1 MAERDE
7 IRAFRR
13 RAMAGWLVLVAALV
27 PATSAAAAQTTLQVE
42 ASSGLPGFHRGEL
55 QRYLVLHMAAVGL
68 GDWRFEPAA
77 EGGSARD
84 RVHGR
89 SNSTPMPEEKC
100 AASRTR

>member
-1 MAERDE
+1 
-7 IRAFRR
+7 
-13 RAMAGWLVLVAALV
+13 
-27 PATSAAAAQTTLQVE
+27 
-42 ASSGLPGFHRGEL
+42 
-55 QRYLVLHMAAVGL
+55 MAAVGL